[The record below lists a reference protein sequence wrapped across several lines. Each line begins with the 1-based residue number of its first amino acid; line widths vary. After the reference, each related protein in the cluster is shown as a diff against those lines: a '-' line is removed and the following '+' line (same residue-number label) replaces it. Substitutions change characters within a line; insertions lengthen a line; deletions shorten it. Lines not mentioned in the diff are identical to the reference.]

1 MLSANVLSAV
11 CVGYVAVLFF
21 TAYLGNRKARSGKP
35 GWLESPLVYT
45 FAISVYCTS
54 WTFYGAVGSAARN
67 GLEFVTIYLGP
78 TLVFVGWLH
87 LLSKLVRIARANNI
101 TSIADMI
108 SSRCGKSSAIAVVVT
123 LISVAAATPYIALQL
138 KAVATSFQVIV
149 AGVDPG
155 VVTAAGGSAAPPTFE
170 AAFWVAAGLA
180 AFTLLF
186 GARNTDAN
194 ERHHGVVAA
203 IALEAIVKLTALI
216 AVGIFVVFG
225 LADGPASIFER
236 IPPDP
241 LTPRDDFATRWITLI
256 LLSSVAIICLPRQ
269 FHVTVIE
276 NVDERQVATASS
288 LFPLYLFLISIFI
301 LPIAI
306 PGLSFLPAG
315 SNPDLFVLTLPMS
328 ADQHGLALLAFL
340 GGFSSATSMVII
352 SSIAL
357 AIMISN
363 HIVMPLMLKTSWA
376 ERAQS
381 GDIRRMLLRSRR
393 ISIVAILM
401 LGFMYFRL
409 SGGSEGLASIGLIA
423 FAGVAQA
430 APSMI
435 GGVFWR
441 MANGRGALAGLI
453 AGFTIWAYTLF
464 LPSFG
469 PDVIFTANA
478 LADGPWGIGIL
489 RPYAIFGLTGLDPLT
504 HALFWSFTAN
514 ILLFVGISL
523 LADQRPLERLQGA
536 LFVDEFRMPGSNSH
550 RYIQRSVTVTDLF
563 VLAQRIMGPNEAQRM
578 FESFARQQGLD
589 GDMPVATDA
598 FIDHLERRLAGSIG
612 AASARTMISQI
623 AVGESISLAEL
634 TKVADEAAQAIEYS
648 QQVEEKSL
656 QLEATARELREAN
669 RLLKELD
676 ARKDDFLNQVS
687 HELRTPITSIRSFPE
702 ILLESRDIDG
712 PRSDRFLSIIHDAS
726 IRLTRLL
733 DQILELSQ
741 METGRVEW
749 PLATVNI
756 DDALNRAAAVSEGIA
771 AEAGVRLRLN
781 LNATGVVAEAEAD
794 RLVQVFVNLINNA
807 IKYGAT
813 GGGAIEIESA
823 FTDGHYR
830 LTVADSGPGIPERDR
845 ERVFEKFV
853 RGAQPETS
861 GAGLGLPISREIIR
875 QFSGDLV
882 LLDGPKGVGAVFQVT
897 LPASLRAAAAE

>member
-1 MLSANVLSAV
+1 MLSANVLSMI
-11 CVGYVAVLFF
+11 CIGYVAVLFF
-21 TAYLGNRKARSGKP
+21 TAYLGDRKAKSGKP
-35 GWLESPLVYT
+35 GWLESPLIYT

-108 SSRCGKSSAIAVVVT
+108 SSRYGKSPAIAVVVT
-123 LISVAAATPYIALQL
+123 LISVVAATPYIALQL
-138 KAVATSFQVIV
+138 KAVSTSFQVIV

-155 VVTAAGGSAAPPTFE
+155 IAENPAGPTFE
-170 AAFWVAAGLA
+170 AAFWVAVAMA

-225 LADGPASIFER
+225 LADGPAAIFER
-236 IPPDP
+236 MPPDL

-256 LLSSVAIICLPRQ
+256 LLSSVAVICLPRQ
-269 FHVTVIE
+269 FHVTVVE
-276 NVDERQVATASS
+276 NVDERQVATASW

-306 PGLSFLPAG
+306 AGLSFLPAG

-328 ADQHGLALLAFL
+328 ADQHGLTLLAFL
-340 GGFSSATSMVII
+340 GGFSSATSMVIV

-357 AIMISN
+357 AIMVSN
-363 HIVMPLMLKTSWA
+363 HIVMPLVLRTNWA
-376 ERAQS
+376 EKAQS
-381 GDIRRMLLRSRR
+381 GDIRRMLLLSRR
-393 ISIVAILM
+393 VSIVAILM
-401 LGFMYFRL
+401 LGFLYFRL
-409 SGGSEGLASIGLIA
+409 SGGSEALASIGLIA

-441 MANGRGALAGLI
+441 MANGRGALAGLT
-453 AGFTIWAYTLF
+453 AGFGIWAYTLF

-469 PDVIFTANA
+469 PDIIFSAAVLT
-478 LADGPWGIGIL
+478 DGPWGIAVL
-489 RPYAIFGLTGLDPLT
+489 RPQALFGLSGIDPLT
-504 HALFWSFTAN
+504 HALFWSFSAN
-514 ILLFVGISL
+514 ILLFVSISL
-523 LADQRPLERLQGA
+523 LAEQRPLERLQGA
-536 LFVDEFRMPGSNSH
+536 LFVDVFRMPGSNTH
-550 RYIQRSVTVTDLF
+550 RFIQRSVTVSDLF
-563 VLAQRIMGPNEAQRM
+563 VLAQRILGPAEARRM
-578 FESFARQQGLD
+578 FEQFARQQGMD
-589 GDMPVATDA
+589 GAMPAATDA

-612 AASARTMISQI
+612 AASARAMISQI

-634 TKVADEAAQAIEYS
+634 TKIADEAAQAIEYS

-687 HELRTPITSIRSFPE
+687 HELRTPMTSIRSFSE
-702 ILLESRDIDG
+702 ILLEGKTLSG
-712 PRSDRFLSIIHDAS
+712 PQSERFLGIIQGES

-741 METGRVEW
+741 MEAGRVDW
-749 PLATVNI
+749 PLSSVNI
-756 DDALNRAAAVSEGIA
+756 DDALARAAAISEGIA
-771 AEAGVRLRLN
+771 AEVGATIDLRLK
-781 LNATGVVAEAEAD
+781 APDAFAEAEAD
-794 RLVQVFVNLINNA
+794 RLIQVFVNLINNA
-807 IKYGAT
+807 VKYGAAS
-813 GGGAIEIESA
+813 GGAVHIDSG
-823 FTDGHYR
+823 FHNGRYTV
-830 LTVADSGPGIPERDR
+830 TVADDGPGIPVRDR
-845 ERVFEKFV
+845 ERIFEKFE
-853 RGAQPETS
+853 RGVAPTAN
-861 GAGLGLPISREIIR
+861 GAGLGLPISREIVR
-875 QFSGDLV
+875 QFGGDL
-882 LLDGPKGVGAVFQVT
+882 LLLEPDGGQGATFQIT
-897 LPASLRAAAAE
+897 LPALIREAAAE